1 MKREEIEHLANL
13 ARIKLTEEEISGFG
27 EEIGEILEYVSV
39 IKNLTVEANSTP
51 TLSPRFNV
59 FRPDQITNEPGSY
72 TDDLLKAMPQTKGKH
87 MLVKKILSHD

>member
-13 ARIKLTEEEISGFG
+13 ARIKLTEEEIAGFG
-27 EEIGEILEYVSV
+27 LEIGAILEYVSV
-39 IKNLTVEANSTP
+39 IKNLTVEDKTSP

-59 FRPDQITNEPGSY
+59 FRTDEVTNEPGSY
-72 TDDLLKAMPQTKGKH
+72 TEDLLKAMPKTKGKH